1 MSDEKVH
8 FGLFET
14 IDDVVALTDGEV
26 LFRQGDPSDGRVFVV
41 RSGEVQVHLG
51 ENTVETLGPGEMFG
65 ELAIVDDGPRSA
77 TIVSSGETV
86 VVPID
91 RQRFRSLVQ
100 MTPFFAENVM
110 KVMAGRLRKAN
121 TLAS

>member
-1 MSDEKVH
+1 VSDNKVH

-14 IDDVVALTDGEV
+14 IDDVVTLTDGEV
-26 LFRQGDPSDGRVFVV
+26 LFREGDKSDGRLYVV
-41 RSGEVQVHLG
+41 RSGELQAQLG
-51 ENTVETLGPGEMFG
+51 EKVVETFGPGEMFG

-77 TIVSSGETV
+77 TLVASGEAV

-91 RQRFRSLVQ
+91 RQRFHSLVQ

-121 TLAS
+121 KRAS